1 MSFGGVIEEGVTRNE
16 FPLEKAPEALCGKT
30 ITILDY
36 GVQGRG

>member
-16 FPLEKAPEALCGKT
+16 FPLERALEALRGET

-36 GVQGRG
+36 GVQDRG